1 LTETCEQLNSKCARM
16 ARTLSTRD
24 IQNAQNISNL
34 EIQLSQA
41 RTESLNK
48 TSEMNLLKQ
57 QIFKLDKENQFLQKK
72 CENMEKL
79 QKENEKCKMMV
90 KSYKSE
96 LDNLVT
102 EANQKQIIETQ
113 QKVGNILLEKIDD
126 LLSKKT
132 ISGNG
137 ERYKKI

>member
-1 LTETCEQLNSKCARM
+1 M